1 MFVNFTNEKRIDL
14 MKSNRELA
22 AILFTDVSDFTSTM
36 DTDENLAMDQVLRH
50 KEIVSRSIQNYN
62 GHLIKDMGD
71 GLFVKFASAV
81 ESVQCAINI
90 QQLINVENF
99 SIRIGIHLGE
109 IIIKNNDVFG
119 SGVNIASRI
128 HTASHP
134 GSICISKE
142 IWRQVKNQDDIHSKS
157 LGKKAFKGVEEKIEV
172 FELLNDKSSNINSM
186 KYNKSFSYMKNKL
199 FLATGFILT
208 IIGGIFWV
216 SYTFFDIGFT
226 KSPYSASIAILEFK
240 NISSEANSIFSEGLT
255 EERTLFYSLFDTND
269 QTEGMTA
276 FIEKR
281 KPNFSGT

>member
-1 MFVNFTNEKRIDL
+1 

-22 AILFTDVSDFTSTM
+22 AILFTDVSGFTSTM

-50 KEIVSRSIQNYN
+50 KEIVSRFIQNYN

-128 HTASHP
+128 HATSQP

-142 IWRQVKNQDDIHSKS
+142 IWRQVKNQDDIHSKCSFAACMLPPYFLFNNSKRVTIS
-157 LGKKAFKGVEEKIEV
+157 L
-172 FELLNDKSSNINSM
+172 
-186 KYNKSFSYMKNKL
+186 
-199 FLATGFILT
+199 
-208 IIGGIFWV
+208 
-216 SYTFFDIGFT
+216 
-226 KSPYSASIAILEFK
+226 
-240 NISSEANSIFSEGLT
+240 
-255 EERTLFYSLFDTND
+255 
-269 QTEGMTA
+269 TA
-276 FIEKR
+276 
-281 KPNFSGT
+281 